1 MLKNISYLGI
11 TAGASA
17 PEELVQSIVQKC
29 SEYGYSSEEELDGLE
44 ENIYFK
50 IPAELR

>member
-1 MLKNISYLGI
+1 MLKNVSALGI

-17 PEELVQSIVQKC
+17 PEELVQSIVYKC
-29 SEYGYSSEEELDGLE
+29 VSFGYSNEEELDGLE

-50 IPAELR
+50 LPAELR